1 MRIIAGTRKGRK
13 LHAVGGLPIRP
24 TADRLRESVFN
35 ILAGEM
41 AGAVVLDLFAGTG
54 SMGMEALSRGAESC
68 VFVEKNA
75 QAVNLIR
82 RNLTRCGLAERAQ
95 VVRRDILRGLDFLN
109 PGERMFDTIFLDPPY
124 NQGYVTSTLLLLDRY
139 RCLHPEGR
147 IVVEHSRSE
156 DLPEEMTHL
165 WETDR
170 RRYGKT
176 LVSFYRSVV

>member
-13 LHAVGGLPIRP
+13 LHALGGLPIRP
-24 TADRLRESVFN
+24 TGDRLRESVFN

-41 AGAVVLDLFAGTG
+41 AGAMVLDLFAGTG
-54 SMGMEALSRGAESC
+54 SLGMEALSRGAESC

-75 QAVNLIR
+75 QAVDLIR

-95 VVRRDILRGLDFLN
+95 VIKRDVLQGLGFLN
-109 PGERMFDTIFLDPPY
+109 PVQEIFDVVFLDPPY
-124 NQGYVTSTLLLLDRY
+124 DRGYVTSTLLLLDRCS
-139 RCLHPEGR
+139 CLRPDGW

-156 DLPEEMTHL
+156 DLPEVMKNL
-165 WETDR
+165 SETDR

>member
-13 LHAVGGLPIRP
+13 LHALGDLPIRP

-54 SMGMEALSRGAESC
+54 SLGMEALSRGAESC
-68 VFVEKNA
+68 VFVEKNPR
-75 QAVNLIR
+75 AVDLIR
-82 RNLTRCGLAERAQ
+82 RNLTRCGLTERAQ
-95 VVRRDILRGLDFLN
+95 VMKRDVLRGLDFLN
-109 PGERMFDTIFLDPPY
+109 PVEHSFDVVFLDPPY
-124 NQGYVTSTLLLLDRY
+124 NQGYVTSALLLLDRCG
-139 RCLHPEGR
+139 CLHPDGW
-147 IVVEHSRSE
+147 IVVEHSHFE
-156 DLPEEMTHL
+156 DPPEEMTRL
-165 WETDR
+165 SETDR